1 VSRQINLFN
10 PQFLRQK
17 KYFSAVTMTQALGL
31 LVLGMAIFYGFA
43 LWQDRSLQRQTAES
57 ARAYEQQKQL
67 FAKVAAELSPQKREA
82 QLDLDLKS
90 TEAGIAERQA
100 LLREMQAGLTGESA
114 GYSEYLRAFARQTV
128 AGLWLTSIQITDGG
142 TQLTMSGHALQA
154 DLVPVLIA
162 RLKRESLLR
171 GRPLEALAIVRSAAA
186 KSPARSVV
194 DFTVSSSGLSETEN
208 ASPGDRGAKP

>member
-31 LVLGMAIFYGFA
+31 LVLGMAVFYGFA
-43 LWQDRSLQRQTAES
+43 LWQDRGLQRQTAES

-114 GYSEYLRAFARQTV
+114 GYS
-128 AGLWLTSIQITDGG
+128 
-142 TQLTMSGHALQA
+142 
-154 DLVPVLIA
+154 
-162 RLKRESLLR
+162 
-171 GRPLEALAIVRSAAA
+171 
-186 KSPARSVV
+186 
-194 DFTVSSSGLSETEN
+194 
-208 ASPGDRGAKP
+208 

>member
-31 LVLGMAIFYGFA
+31 LVLGMAVFYGFA
-43 LWQDRSLQRQTAES
+43 LWQDRGLQRQTAES

-128 AGLWLTSIQITDGG
+128 AGLWLTGIQITDGG

-194 DFTVSSSGLSETEN
+194 DFTVSSPGLSETGD
-208 ASPGDRGAKP
+208 ASPRDRGAKP